1 MEDKYVFS
9 KLLVSIED
17 EQEED
22 KDDDDDDDDVTE
34 DVSATPDIFVSISST
49 EDESEIFLVTVSLI
63 LSFLLSS
70 LILQSKILAGSNHS
84 GSACVI

>member
-1 MEDKYVFS
+1 MFS
-9 KLLVSIED
+9 NLLVSIKD

-22 KDDDDDDDDVTE
+22 TDDDDDDDDDDVTE
-34 DVSATPDIFVSISST
+34 DVSATPDIFLSISSI
-49 EDESEIFLVTVSLI
+49 EEESETVSVTVSLI
-63 LSFLLSS
+63 SPLLLSS